1 MTKNV
6 LILNGDGIGT
16 EVTRQGAK
24 VLRVMAAKAGIAL
37 ALEEALIGAAAL
49 EATGQP
55 LPEETFAKA
64 QASDAILFGA
74 VGDPRYDK
82 AGSTERPGRGLLTL
96 RKQLQLFAN
105 LRPVKVFA
113 ATIDASPLKR
123 ERIEGVDLM
132 IVRELTGDIYFGE
145 PRGRREEAGQ
155 KFALNTMIYSEQEI
169 ERIVRF
175 SFELA
180 RKRRRQLTS
189 VDKGNV
195 LEVSAFWREIAGQI
209 AKDFPDV
216 AFNSLYVD
224 NAAMQI
230 IRDPRQFDTMVMGNL
245 FGDILS
251 DAAANLAG
259 SLGML
264 PSASLGPRHALYEP
278 CHGSAPDIAGRDLAN
293 PVASILSVGMM
304 FRHTFGRPDAD
315 AAIERSVEAVLED
328 VRTADIMAP
337 GKRQVGCSEMGDRIA
352 AHLEAAR

>member
-1 MTKNV
+1 MKKTV
-6 LILNGDGIGT
+6 LVLNGDGIGP
-16 EVTRQGAK
+16 EVTAQGVKA
-24 VLRVMAAKAGIAL
+24 LRILAAQSGIE
-37 ALEEALIGAAAL
+37 LELQEGLIGAAAVD
-49 EATGQP
+49 ATGEP
-55 LPEETFAKA
+55 LPADTFAKA
-64 QASDAILFGA
+64 RACDAILFGA

-96 RKQLQLFAN
+96 RKELQLYAN
-105 LRPVKVFA
+105 LRPVKVLP
-113 ATIDASPLKR
+113 ATVDSSPLKP

-155 KFALNTMIYSEQEI
+155 KLAINTMVYTEAEV

-175 SFELA
+175 AFELA
-180 RKRRRQLTS
+180 RKRRSKLTS

-195 LEVSAFWREIAGQI
+195 LEVSAFWREIAVNL
-209 AKDFPDV
+209 AKEYADV
-216 AFNSLYVD
+216 EFGSMYVD

-230 IRDPRQFDTMVMGNL
+230 IRDPRQFDTMVMGNM

-264 PSASLGPRHALYEP
+264 PSASLGQRHALYEP

-293 PVASILSVGMM
+293 PVASLLSVGMM
-304 FRHTFGRPDAD
+304 FRYSFERPEAD
-315 AAIERSVEAVLED
+315 EAVQRAVDAVLQTH
-328 VRTADIMAP
+328 RTADVMAP
-337 GKRQVGCSEMGDRIA
+337 GKRQVGCREMGDLIA
-352 AHLEAAR
+352 ARLEAGA

>member
-1 MTKNV
+1 MKKNV
-6 LILNGDGIGT
+6 LILNGDGIGP

-24 VLRVMAAKAGIAL
+24 VLRIMAAKAGIEL
-37 ALEEALIGAAAL
+37 QVEEGLIGAAAVD
-49 EATGQP
+49 ATGQP

-64 QASDAILFGA
+64 KASDAILFGA

-96 RKQLQLFAN
+96 RKELQLFAN
-105 LRPVKVFA
+105 LRPVKVFDA
-113 ATIDASPLKR
+113 AIDASPLKR

-155 KFALNTMIYSEQEI
+155 KLAINTMVYTESEI

-180 RKRRRQLTS
+180 RKRRHKLTS

-195 LEVSAFWREIAGQI
+195 LEVSAFWREIALGLS
-209 AKDFPDV
+209 KEYSDV
-216 AFNSLYVD
+216 EFNSLYVD
-224 NAAMQI
+224 NCAMQI
-230 IRDPRQFDTMVMGNL
+230 IRDPRQFDTMVMGNM
-245 FGDILS
+245 FGDIIS

-264 PSASLGPRHALYEP
+264 PSASLGERHALYEP
-278 CHGSAPDIAGRDLAN
+278 CHGSAPDIAGRDQAN
-293 PVASILSVGMM
+293 PVASILSVAMM
-304 FRHTFGRPDAD
+304 FRHTFQLPEAE
-315 AAIERSVEAVLED
+315 AAIEAAVEAVLD
-328 VRTADIMAP
+328 THRTADIMAP
-337 GKRQVGCSEMGDRIA
+337 GKTQIGCSEMGDRIA
-352 AHLEAAR
+352 ARLEAA